1 MKRKE
6 GEKSENVTQSSLTSS
21 IPYVVNTY
29 VCLYLYLC
37 ARNDRSIRYSFSP
50 FAMMMMM
57 MMMMMMIERAYAFAF
72 SHRRLN
78 YNRSFR
84 ETGTETAGRTS
95 ILY

>member
-6 GEKSENVTQSSLTSS
+6 GEKSENVTRRSTTSS

-29 VCLYLYLC
+29 VCVCIYLC
-37 ARNDRSIRYSFSP
+37 ARNARSIRSSFSK

-57 MMMMMMIERAYAFAF
+57 MMMMIMMIERAYAFAF
-72 SHRRLN
+72 SRRRLK

-84 ETGTETAGRTS
+84 ETGKRPPAGQV
-95 ILY
+95 LC